1 MSKLSDNSLKKIE
14 IIKRAI
20 LFSSGLVSKI
30 GKDNLSIELLDYDL
44 LNEDNFYELIFEVV
58 IKEYDC
64 DDCLHEMEIISHILE
79 EIKSTI
85 EESTKFK
92 VKPNLNISQGNSTRG
107 VLLNS
112 FEFNYEVLSNLNFS
126 IYIDP
131 IF

>member
-20 LFSSGLVSKI
+20 LFSAGLLSKF
-30 GKDNLSIELLDYDL
+30 GRDNIHIELLDYDL
-44 LNEDNFYELIFEVV
+44 IDEDNFYELIFEVV
-58 IKEYDC
+58 IKQYDC
-64 DDCLHEMEIISHILE
+64 DDCSHEIEMIRFSLQ
-79 EIKSTI
+79 EIKNII
-85 EESTKFK
+85 EESSNFK

-112 FEFNYEVLSNLNFS
+112 FEFNYDELSNLNFS
-126 IYIDP
+126 IYVDP